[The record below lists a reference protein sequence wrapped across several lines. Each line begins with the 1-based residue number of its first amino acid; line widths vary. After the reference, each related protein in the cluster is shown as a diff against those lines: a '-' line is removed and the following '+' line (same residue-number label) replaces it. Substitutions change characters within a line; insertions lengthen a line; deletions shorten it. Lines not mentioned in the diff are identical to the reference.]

1 MGSLSA
7 DEKQQQQ
14 KKIASAKKKCLK
26 NVAPVLVY

>member
-14 KKIASAKKKCLK
+14 KKIASAKKSLK